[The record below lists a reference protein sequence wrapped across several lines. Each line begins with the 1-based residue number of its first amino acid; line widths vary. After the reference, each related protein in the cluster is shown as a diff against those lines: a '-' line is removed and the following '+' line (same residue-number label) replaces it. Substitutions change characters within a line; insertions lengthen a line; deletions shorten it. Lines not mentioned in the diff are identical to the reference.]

1 MRDEADQI
9 NAMGGDGNEADN
21 VEGFDNLQI
30 SLAMGSNLQS
40 MIEMRSLSGRK
51 SLSKDDTL
59 DTT

>member
-9 NAMGGDGNEADN
+9 NAMGGDGNEVDN